1 MSDSTMIKKVG
12 SKMKDKKETYT
23 ERTGLTLLILVGTG
37 GTVFTRRANF
47 GGGSGA
53 GIAILILIRTNVT
66 IFAIALQF
74 FTVFK
79 VVFARYTMMTHSP
92 RNVFMLIHAW
102 PTVFTC
108 TNAKIGPLPRAA
120 VFATCLANSILIF
133 SVNTIIANCISKKSI
148 VPSRRT
154 INAACRSM
162 LVVWHVFARCTIMA
176 FIICPKTTFFP
187 RLTSIA
193 ICDQSSSAFLLLTR
207 TKRICRLFG
216 YNNGL

>member
-37 GTVFTRRANF
+37 GTVFTRGANF

-92 RNVFMLIHAW
+92 RNVFMLILAW

-133 SVNTIIANCISKKSI
+133 SVNTIIATCI
-148 VPSRRT
+148 RRLRT
-154 INAACRSM
+154 
-162 LVVWHVFARCTIMA
+162 V
-176 FIICPKTTFFP
+176 ICSGRTLFTH
-187 RLTSIA
+187 
-193 ICDQSSSAFLLLTR
+193 TR
-207 TKRICRLFG
+207 
-216 YNNGL
+216 N